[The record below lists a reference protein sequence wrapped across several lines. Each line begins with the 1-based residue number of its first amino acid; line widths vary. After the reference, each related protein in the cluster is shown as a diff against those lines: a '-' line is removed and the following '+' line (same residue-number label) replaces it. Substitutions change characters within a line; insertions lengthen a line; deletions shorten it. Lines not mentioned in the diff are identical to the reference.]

1 MSDTIRP
8 QYPDRAPTAASTSPL
23 QKAAEDGRAAVADIS
38 SQANATTSQVRDVA
52 RDAVS
57 DIKAE
62 GADVAEAAKDRAL
75 GFAEKQK
82 RVGADQAEGLARAVH
97 GAADN
102 LQDTS
107 PQIAQYVHD
116 AAAAMDGFARTLRNN
131 SPGQLM
137 GYAEDL
143 ARNRP
148 VAFFGTAVLAGF
160 ALARF
165 AKSSA
170 AEAQRSGSRLGSQA
184 SGQSA
189 SGGSQATPHATTTD
203 APGWVPA
210 SSGCL
215 NDDAVQPPRPAT
227 MAAASLGGAAAR
239 PAASASSRDP
249 LGEAG

>member
-1 MSDTIRP
+1 MSDTTGSQFPGRN
-8 QYPDRAPTAASTSPL
+8 PTAASTSPL
-23 QKAAEDGRAAVADIS
+23 QKATDEGRAAAADIG
-38 SQANATTSQVRDVA
+38 SQVNATASQVLDVA
-52 RDAVS
+52 QDAVG

-75 GFAEKQK
+75 GFAEEQKQ
-82 RVGADQAEGLARAVH
+82 VGADQAEGLARAVH

-116 AAAAMDGFARTLRNN
+116 AAAAMDGFARTLRSN

-137 GYAEDL
+137 GHAEDL
-143 ARNRP
+143 ARDRP
-148 VAFFGTAVLAGF
+148 VAFFGAAVLAGF

-170 AEAQRSGSRLGSQA
+170 AEARRDGASLGKRV
-184 SGQSA
+184 SGQPA
-189 SGGSQATPHATTTD
+189 IGGGQAMPQTTATS

-210 SSGCL
+210 SSGRPD
-215 NDDAVQPPRPAT
+215 DDAVQPARPAT

-239 PAASASSRDP
+239 PTPSASGRDP